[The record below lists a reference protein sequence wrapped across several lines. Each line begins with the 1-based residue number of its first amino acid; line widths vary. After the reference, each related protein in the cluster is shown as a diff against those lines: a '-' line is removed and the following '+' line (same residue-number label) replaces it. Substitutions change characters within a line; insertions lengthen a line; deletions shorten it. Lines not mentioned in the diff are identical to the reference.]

1 MQRSSTVNV
10 ISPSRYNDQLGQA
23 ALPSGSAQNLWK
35 NGSSHIYAAR
45 KTRPSFEELEKSV
58 WISWIFRALNSM
70 RKSDQLEPNSQQP
83 PQKFW
88 RRKGLEIPLH
98 VRMSLGGKTGS
109 LGLWEKSMDSCVS
122 TMEVKKQIQEIQILT
137 RTSNLNLYFP
147 VRQSPHRATP
157 RLASLFFR
165 EEQGSHITG
174 KTWNTQFFSWFLCA
188 FSFL

>member
-1 MQRSSTVNV
+1 MSFHLQGTMINWDKRHSLQEVHKIYEKWFKLYLCSK
-10 ISPSRYNDQLGQA
+10 
-23 ALPSGSAQNLWK
+23 K
-35 NGSSHIYAAR
+35 N
-45 KTRPSFEELEKSV
+45 TSFFWRACKSV
-58 WISWIFRALNSM
+58 WISWIFRALNST
-70 RKSDQLEPNSQQP
+70 RKSDQLEPNSQQL

-98 VRMSLGGKTGS
+98 VRMSLGGKTAS

-174 KTWNTQFFSWFLCA
+174 KTWNTPFFSWFLCA